1 MKFTG
6 FRGFL
11 MVNYYNR
18 IQRSIDFIENNLYS
32 DISLSQVAEQAYC
45 SLYHFHRI
53 FHAMVGES
61 VKDYIRKRRLSCA
74 ANELI
79 NSNNRIIDIAFK
91 YQYKTH
97 ESFSRAFLKES
108 GVSPKEYRKHRKAIY
123 KYDSVNVFNNLYSSI
138 LQEKLIG
145 PKIINRS
152 EFRVVGVELYTSK
165 SDEMDFKQ
173 IPRFWN
179 KFFDSNI
186 GDMIPNKKDPDNYLG
201 YSCDFHENTNYTY
214 MICSEV
220 KDLSTPP
227 QGMISKIIPA
237 SRYATFIVKGH
248 LPEILINTWRYIYN
262 TWLPNSGY
270 ELIDKTDFEEL
281 NLERINMDIPEVTI
295 YLPIK

>member
-1 MKFTG
+1 M
-6 FRGFL
+6 
-11 MVNYYNR
+11 NYYNR
-18 IQRSIDFIENNLYS
+18 IQRSIDYIEHNLDS
-32 DISLSQVAEQAYC
+32 DIGLSQIASQAYC

-79 NSNNRIIDIAFK
+79 NSNNRIVDIAFK
-91 YQYKTH
+91 YQYRTH
-97 ESFSRAFLKES
+97 ESFSRAFLKEF
-108 GVSPKEYRKHRKAIY
+108 GISPKEYRKNKKAIY
-123 KYDSVNVFNNLYSSI
+123 YYDSVNIYKSIYSSM
-138 LQEKLIG
+138 LQGKLIG

-165 SDEMDFKQ
+165 NDEMDFKQ

-179 KFFDSNI
+179 KFFASNI
-186 GDMIPNKKDPDNYLG
+186 GEKIPNKKYPDTYLG
-201 YSCDFHENTNYTY
+201 YSCDFHENTDYTY
-214 MICSEV
+214 LICSEV
-220 KDLSTPP
+220 KDLSPP
-227 QGMISKIIPA
+227 PKGMVIKTIPA
-237 SRYATFIVKGH
+237 SRYATFVVKGL

-281 NLERINMDIPEVTI
+281 CLKRINLEIPEVII